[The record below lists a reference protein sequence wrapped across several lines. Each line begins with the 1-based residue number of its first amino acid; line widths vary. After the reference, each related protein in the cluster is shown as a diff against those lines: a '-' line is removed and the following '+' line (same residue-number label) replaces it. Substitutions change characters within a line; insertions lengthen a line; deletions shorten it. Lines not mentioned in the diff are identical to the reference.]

1 MRFVVRTLKFVW
13 AYPDHLTRF
22 RRSRRVFRFTLFRHM
37 VDHSLFLRKIQIQ
50 SLHLCVPF
58 LDEVGFLFTSPFLEL
73 SFSGDGF
80 VDILVDF
87 VVNDVTTIVLAGKG
101 VLLEFVLDVLVEA
114 TGEGL
119 CEAYIVDRSAWVTE
133 DVYVEGGVVHCI
145 APSR

>member
-50 SLHLCVPF
+50 SLQLWIPF
-58 LDEVGFLFTSPFLEL
+58 LNEIGFLLTSPLFQL
-73 SFSGDGF
+73 SFSSDGF
-80 VDILVDF
+80 VDVFEHFI
-87 VVNDVTTIVLAGKG
+87 VNDVTTIVLAGKG

-119 CEAYIVDRSAWVTE
+119 SEAYIVDRTGGVAE
-133 DVYVEGGVVHCI
+133 DVYVEGGVVH
-145 APSR
+145 

>member
-1 MRFVVRTLKFVW
+1 
-13 AYPDHLTRF
+13 
-22 RRSRRVFRFTLFRHM
+22 M

-50 SLHLCVPF
+50 SLQLWIPF
-58 LDEVGFLFTSPFLEL
+58 LNEIGFLLTSPLFQL

-80 VDILVDF
+80 VDVFEHFI
-87 VVNDVTTIVLAGKG
+87 VNDVTTIVLAGKG

-119 CEAYIVDRSAWVTE
+119 SEAYIVDRTGGVAE
-133 DVYVEGGVVHCI
+133 DVYVEGGVVHCV